1 MRDKKTYFLDLPTL
15 LTYLS
20 SQSCEL
26 TTELTISG
34 QAAQGSLILRDGK
47 IVSCLLLFS
56 NGQHMTGEQAYQY
69 LQKGTEW
76 RVHLKGD
83 EEKKPI
89 APPSQFPS
97 QFTPPTPTPFSSP
110 YNYGSWP
117 TPPPRP
123 KGPLDPLYLRNLS
136 MKERLILRSVY
147 VLINGK
153 NSVEDIK
160 NQLRLSPA
168 TIEQALATLRML
180 DVIE

>member
-26 TTELTISG
+26 TTELGLSG
-34 QAAQGSLILRDGK
+34 TTAQGSLILRDGK
-47 IVSCLLLFS
+47 IVSCLLIFS
-56 NGQHMTGEQAYQY
+56 NGQHLIGEQAYQY

-76 RVHLKGD
+76 QVHLKTE
-83 EEKKPI
+83 EEKKPV
-89 APPSQFPS
+89 APPAQFPS
-97 QFTPPTPTPFSSP
+97 QFFPPTPTPFSSP
-110 YNYGSWP
+110 YNYGSWSA
-117 TPPPRP
+117 TPPRP
-123 KGPLDPLYLRNLS
+123 KGPLDPAYLQNLS

-147 VLINGK
+147 VLINGR
-153 NSVEDIK
+153 NSIEEIK